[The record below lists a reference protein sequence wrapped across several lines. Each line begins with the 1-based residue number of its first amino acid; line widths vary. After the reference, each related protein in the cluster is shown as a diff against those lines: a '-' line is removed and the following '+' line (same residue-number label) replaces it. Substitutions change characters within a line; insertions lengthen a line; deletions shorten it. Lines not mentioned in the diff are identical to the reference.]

1 MRKIFVVFFLL
12 FASLKAQDLIE
23 FDYELDAYYSNVS
36 AFIDLDRDKN
46 ITDGS
51 KLKEREIY
59 SKLFL
64 KTFEPN
70 IFLIEASVHPMNIFG
85 TYYRKQNEDKYTKAN
100 IDKFNPVKA
109 LTAGFEEPYSLT
121 FFLGRMMIFSKKDG
135 ERIGKNRAYLG
146 YMFTVGDK
154 SIKDNKSYTDKWFNF
169 EFKLKG
175 TREKRNRDLDW
186 SFRVGARLHDNRD
199 FVDTVYVGARRKSI
213 DYDKGIYSF
222 IYNSSITTLFSFRKD
237 NLEMTDAEFVV
248 GKILPI
254 SFDGISFSLELGY
267 LYTSK
272 YKYDGELSSDGIDN
286 HQAIIRPNINWKF

>member
-1 MRKIFVVFFLL
+1 
-12 FASLKAQDLIE
+12 
-23 FDYELDAYYSNVS
+23 
-36 AFIDLDRDKN
+36 
-46 ITDGS
+46 
-51 KLKEREIY
+51 
-59 SKLFL
+59 
-64 KTFEPN
+64 
-70 IFLIEASVHPMNIFG
+70 MNILG
-85 TYYRKQNEDKYTKAN
+85 TYYRKKNEDKYTEENRDNFN
-100 IDKFNPVKA
+100 IVKA

-135 ERIGKNRAYLG
+135 ERVGKNRAYLG
-146 YMFTVGDK
+146 YMLTIGDK
-154 SIKDNKSYTDKWFNF
+154 TIKDNKSYTDKWINF

-186 SFRVGARLHDNRD
+186 SFRVGTRFHDNSD
-199 FVDTVYVGARRKSI
+199 FVDTIYLGARRKSI

-222 IYNSSITTLFSFRKD
+222 VYNSSITTLFSFRKD
-237 NLEMTDAEFVV
+237 TFDMTDAEFTV

-272 YKYDGELSSDGIDN
+272 YKYDGELRTDGIDN